1 VRPALAT
8 ALFRD
13 GRLSLIRAARL
24 ATMSVADLAAHLSRL
39 SIPVVRLDAAETTGA
54 SRSDVCPVARLPKW
68 EILRS
73 MRFIAKRSLQ
83 KFWERPGCADA
94 RGPLHSW
101 YVEAVKATWRTPQD
115 IKDQYASASICGN
128 NRVVFNVGG
137 NKYRLV
143 VEIQYQAGIVWVK
156 FVGTHAQYDRIDVET
171 VNEC

>member
-1 VRPALAT
+1 MRVVAT
-8 ALFRD
+8 
-13 GRLSLIRAARL
+13 
-24 ATMSVADLAAHLSRL
+24 
-39 SIPVVRLDAAETTGA
+39 
-54 SRSDVCPVARLPKW
+54 
-68 EILRS
+68 
-73 MRFIAKRSLQ
+73 RSLQ

-101 YVEAVKATWRTPQD
+101 YVEAVKATWRTHQD

-143 VEIQYQAGIVWVK
+143 VVEIQYHAGIVWVK

-171 VNEC
+171 VNDY